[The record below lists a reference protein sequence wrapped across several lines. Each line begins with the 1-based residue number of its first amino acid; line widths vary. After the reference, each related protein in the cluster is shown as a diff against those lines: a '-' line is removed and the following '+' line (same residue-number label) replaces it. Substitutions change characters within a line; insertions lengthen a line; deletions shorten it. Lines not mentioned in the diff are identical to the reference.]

1 MIGFAALSNP
11 FQIGNL
17 KLNNRIVM
25 PPMATNFAGPDGSV
39 NERHIAYYVRRA
51 QGGAGYITFEHTGV
65 LQQGKAFPSMALI
78 DSDRQIPSFRK
89 LTEAIHREGG
99 KIVIQINHAGRQ
111 TSSAITGSPLVAPS
125 AIPCPVRKEGPVAL
139 SPEQIPKIV
148 EAFALAAGRVKEA
161 GADGVE
167 IHMAHG
173 YLLNQ
178 FLSPYSNKR
187 EDEYGGNAPRR
198 MRAPIE
204 VLQAVRHKVGLD
216 FPIIC
221 RLSADEYVEE
231 GLKLEASKEI
241 AGALEKNGANALHIS
256 ACVAAS
262 VYFNQPPYY
271 VEEGVFAHLAQG
283 IKSVVNIPV
292 ITVGRIR
299 TPELANRILEDKKAD
314 LVSMGRAL
322 IADPDLPAKAFD
334 GRREDI
340 IPCIS
345 CNRCIVSIRK
355 GALQCAV
362 NPETGREGTFIV
374 KKTTRPKKVWIIGGG
389 PAGMKAAEIA
399 ARRGHQ
405 VTLYEKENR
414 LGGQFLLAA
423 VPPQKQ
429 ILQEFVEYLA
439 RQLGCLSVKVV
450 KGKLFEPSLLEEERP
465 EAAILATGARPF
477 LPPIEGIREA
487 ATFSTWEA
495 LSKPT
500 SLGRRVLVVGGGGIG
515 AEVADYLSEEGK
527 EVTLIE
533 MREGIGLDLPIHLQ
547 HFLNLRLQSKGV
559 EVRTSTK
566 AVRFEK
572 DGLWIEDS
580 QGTGKLEGFD
590 STVMALGSAPN
601 DELANP
607 LKERISEV
615 FVVGDAAR
623 PRELMEALA
632 EAAEAALKI

>member
-1 MIGFAALSNP
+1 
-11 FQIGNL
+11 
-17 KLNNRIVM
+17 
-25 PPMATNFAGPDGSV
+25 
-39 NERHIAYYVRRA
+39 
-51 QGGAGYITFEHTGV
+51 
-65 LQQGKAFPSMALI
+65 
-78 DSDRQIPSFRK
+78 
-89 LTEAIHREGG
+89 
-99 KIVIQINHAGRQ
+99 
-111 TSSAITGSPLVAPS
+111 
-125 AIPCPVRKEGPVAL
+125 
-139 SPEQIPKIV
+139 
-148 EAFALAAGRVKEA
+148 
-161 GADGVE
+161 
-167 IHMAHG
+167 
-173 YLLNQ
+173 
-178 FLSPYSNKR
+178 
-187 EDEYGGNAPRR
+187 

-204 VLQAVRHKVGLD
+204 VLKAVRHKVGPD
-216 FPIIC
+216 FPVIC

-231 GLKLEASKEI
+231 GLRLEASKEI

-262 VYFNQPPYY
+262 VYLNHPPYY

-299 TPELANRILEDKKAD
+299 TPELANRILEEKKAD

-322 IADPDLPAKAFD
+322 IADPDLPAKAFA

-362 NPETGREGTFIV
+362 NPETGREGIFIV

-389 PAGMKAAEIA
+389 PAGMIAAEIA

-429 ILQEFVEYLA
+429 VLQEFVEYLA
-439 RQLGCLSVKVV
+439 RQLGRLSVKVV

-465 EAAILATGARPF
+465 EVAILATGARPF

-495 LSKPT
+495 LSKPM
-500 SLGRRVLVVGGGGIG
+500 SLGRRVLVIGGGGIG
-515 AEVADYLSEEGK
+515 AEVADYLSEKGK
-527 EVTLIE
+527 KVTLIE
-533 MREGIGLDLPIHLQ
+533 MREGIALDLPVHLQ

-559 EVRTSTK
+559 EVRTLTK

-580 QGTGKLEGFD
+580 QGTRKLEVFD

>member
-65 LQQGKAFPSMALI
+65 LPQGKAFPGMALI

-89 LTEAIHREGG
+89 LTEVIHREGG

-125 AIPCPVRKEGPVAL
+125 AIPCPVRKEMPVSL
-139 SPEQIPKIV
+139 SPEEISEIV
-148 EAFALAAGRVKEA
+148 QAFALAASRVKEA

-204 VLQAVRHKVGLD
+204 VLKAVRHKVGLD
-216 FPIIC
+216 FLIIC
-221 RLSADEYVEE
+221 RLSADEYVEG
-231 GLKLEASKEI
+231 GLRLEASKEI

-262 VYFNQPPYY
+262 VYLNQPPYY

-292 ITVGRIR
+292 IAVGRIR

-322 IADPDLPAKAFD
+322 IADPDLPAKAFA

-405 VTLYEKENR
+405 VTLYEKENQ

-429 ILQEFVEYLA
+429 VLQEFVEYLA
-439 RQLGCLSVKVV
+439 RQLGRLSVKVV
-450 KGKLFEPSLLEEERP
+450 KGKLFEPSLLEKERP
-465 EAAILATGARPF
+465 DAAIVATGARPF
-477 LPPIEGIREA
+477 LPPIEGIQEIKS
-487 ATFSTWEA
+487 FSVWEA
-495 LSKPT
+495 LSDPT
-500 SLGRRVLVVGGGGIG
+500 SLGQRVLVVGGGGIG
-515 AEVADYLSEEGK
+515 AEVADYLSEKGK
-527 EVTLIE
+527 EVTLVE

-566 AVRFEK
+566 AVRFQK

-580 QGTGKLEGFD
+580 QGTRKLEGFD

>member
-187 EDEYGGNAPRR
+187 EDEYGGNAQRR

-362 NPETGREGTFIV
+362 NPETGREGVFIV

-405 VTLYEKENR
+405 VTLYEKENQ

-429 ILQEFVEYLA
+429 VLQEFVEYLA
-439 RQLGCLSVKVV
+439 RQLGRLSVKVV
-450 KGKLFEPSLLEEERP
+450 MGKLFEPSLLEEERP

-495 LSKPT
+495 LSNPA

-515 AEVADYLSEEGK
+515 AEVADYLSEKGK

-533 MREGIGLDLPIHLQ
+533 MREGIALDLPIHLQ

-566 AVRFEK
+566 AVRFQK
-572 DGLWIEDS
+572 DGLCIEAS
-580 QGTGKLEGFD
+580 GGTAKLEGFD
-590 STVMALGSAPN
+590 STVIALGSVPN
-601 DELANP
+601 DELA
-607 LKERISEV
+607 KIVKQIISEV
-615 FVVGDAAR
+615 YVVGDAAR

-632 EAAEAALKI
+632 EAEEAALKI

>member
-148 EAFALAAGRVKEA
+148 EAFALAAGRVKKA

-187 EDEYGGNAPRR
+187 EDEYGGNAQRR

-204 VLQAVRHKVGLD
+204 VLQAVRNKVGLD

-221 RLSADEYVEE
+221 RLSADEYVEG

-262 VYFNQPPYY
+262 VYFNHPPYY

-362 NPETGREGTFIV
+362 NPETGREGLFIV

-429 ILQEFVEYLA
+429 VLQEFVEYLA
-439 RQLGCLSVKVV
+439 RQLGRLSVKVV

-495 LSKPT
+495 LSKPM
-500 SLGRRVLVVGGGGIG
+500 SLGRRVLVIGGGGIG
-515 AEVADYLSEEGK
+515 AEVADYLSEKGK

-533 MREGIGLDLPIHLQ
+533 MREGIALDLPVHLQ

-572 DGLWIEDS
+572 DGLWIEAS
-580 QGTGKLEGFD
+580 QGIGKLEGFD
-590 STVMALGSAPN
+590 STVIALGSVPN
-601 DELANP
+601 DELA
-607 LKERISEV
+607 KIVKKRISEGY
-615 FVVGDAAR
+615 VVGDAVR

-632 EAAEAALKI
+632 EAEEAALKI